1 MRILAIGGSGSMAR
15 YAMRA
20 TQNFSAVDEIVI
32 ADINKEAANSF
43 ASTLNNKVSAIQLD
57 VTDSKALKNSM
68 KGVDTVVNT
77 CGPFFKFGTPILSTA
92 ISSGCNYVDI
102 CDDWEPTLD
111 MLNLDSAAKSAGIS
125 ATIGLGA
132 SPGLTNLMALIAIRE
147 LDSVSKVF
155 TGWDAGGTSIDETAK
170 KQSVNAA
177 MMHAVEQI
185 TGKVKIY
192 QDSTY
197 KMVKPL
203 KSIDVNYPGLT
214 TFTGN
219 IIGHPEALTFP
230 HYFKDLKDSIN
241 LAHGGSVGSFVL
253 KAIAELVNV
262 GLLSKNK
269 AANVFA
275 WLENQGSSERNLSSN
290 YLPVIYGYANGLKNG
305 DPASVGVCLSN
316 EQRNSAST
324 NNYDAIGM
332 GEITGIPLACGI
344 KMLAEGKINKSGVFS
359 PEAGHIDPHDF
370 ITDVLDELSEAIN
383 KPLGNFEEN
392 IRINRSWE

>member
-20 TQNFSAVDEIVI
+20 AQNFNSVDEIVI

-43 ASTLNNKVSAIQLD
+43 ASTLNNKVRAIQLD
-57 VTDSKALKNSM
+57 VTDNKALKNSM
-68 KGVDTVVNT
+68 KGVDIVVNT

-177 MMHAVEQI
+177 MIHAIEQI

-203 KSIDVNYPGLT
+203 KGIDVNYPGLT
-214 TFTGN
+214 AFTGN

-241 LAHGGSVGSFVL
+241 LAHGGGVDSFVI
-253 KAIAELVNV
+253 KALAELVNV
-262 GLLSKNK
+262 GLLSKHK

-275 WLENQGSSERNLSSN
+275 WLENQGSSEKNSSSN
-290 YLPVIYGYANGLKNG
+290 YPPAMYGYAEGFKNG
-305 DPASVGVCLSN
+305 SPASVGVCLSN
-316 EQRNSAST
+316 EQRISEST
-324 NNYDAIGM
+324 NHYEAIGM

-344 KMLAEGKINKSGVFS
+344 KMLAEGKISKSGVLA

-370 ITDVLDELSEAIN
+370 IADVLDELSKAIN

-392 IRINRSWE
+392 IRINRSWD

>member
-290 YLPVIYGYANGLKNG
+290 YPPVMYGYADGLKNG

-316 EQRNSAST
+316 EQRSSAST

-370 ITDVLDELSEAIN
+370 ITDVLDELSKAIN
-383 KPLGNFEEN
+383 EPLGNFEEN

>member
-43 ASTLNNKVSAIQLD
+43 ASTLNNKASAIQLD

-102 CDDWEPTLD
+102 CDDWEPTLN

-253 KAIAELVNV
+253 KAIAELVNG

-370 ITDVLDELSEAIN
+370 ITDVLDELSKAIN
-383 KPLGNFEEN
+383 KTLGNFEEN

>member
-1 MRILAIGGSGSMAR
+1 MRVLALGGSGGMGR
-15 YAMRA
+15 
-20 TQNFSAVDEIVI
+20 FSSFAISSNSKITKVTI
-32 ADINKEAANSF
+32 ADLNESSAKEF
-43 ASTLNNKVSAIQLD
+43 ARNFDERFSGIGIDVSDKEELEKLMQNHDIVLN
-57 VTDSKALKNSM
+57 T
-68 KGVDTVVNT
+68 T
-77 CGPFFKFGTPILSTA
+77 GPFFKLGVSILKSA
-92 ISSGCNYVDI
+92 INCKCHYLDI

-203 KSIDVNYPGLT
+203 KGIDVNYPGLT

-253 KAIAELVNV
+253 KAIAELVNI

-275 WLENQGSSERNLSSN
+275 WLENQGSSERNLSSS

-324 NNYDAIGM
+324 NNYDEIGM

-344 KMLAEGKINKSGVFS
+344 KMLAEEKVNKSGVFS

-370 ITDVLDELSEAIN
+370 IADVLDELSKAIN

>member
-147 LDSVSKVF
+147 LDSVSKVY
-155 TGWDAGGTSIDETAK
+155 TGWDAGGTSIVETAK

-185 TGKVKIY
+185 TGKVKIF
-192 QDSTY
+192 QDSAY

-370 ITDVLDELSEAIN
+370 ITDVLDELSKAIN
-383 KPLGNFEEN
+383 EPLGNFEEN

>member
-20 TQNFSAVDEIVI
+20 TQNFNSVDEIII
-32 ADINKEAANSF
+32 ADINKEGAHSF
-43 ASTLNNKVSAIQLD
+43 ASTLNKKVSAIQLD
-57 VTDSKALKNSM
+57 VTDTQALKDSM
-68 KGVDTVVNT
+68 KNVDIVVNT

-92 ISSGCNYVDI
+92 ISSGCNYLDI

-111 MLNLDSAAKSAGIS
+111 MLNLDSKAKSAGIS

-155 TGWDAGGTSIDETAK
+155 TGWDAGATSIDEIAK

-177 MMHAVEQI
+177 MIHAIEQI
-185 TGKVKIY
+185 TGRVKIY
-192 QDSTY
+192 KDNTY

-203 KSIDVNYPGLT
+203 KAVSVNYPGLKS
-214 TFTGN
+214 FTGN

-230 HYFKDLKDSIN
+230 HYFADLEDSIN
-241 LAHGGSVGSFVL
+241 LAHGGKVDSFVI
-253 KAIAELVNV
+253 KAIAELVNI

-269 AANVFA
+269 AANLFG
-275 WLENQGSSERNLSSN
+275 WLENQGSSEKNLSSN
-290 YLPVIYGYANGLKNG
+290 YPPAMYGYADGLKNG
-305 DPASVGVCLSN
+305 APASVGVCLSN

-344 KMLAEGKINKSGVFS
+344 KMLAEGKINKSGVFA
-359 PEAGHIDPHDF
+359 PEAGHIDPHNF
-370 ITDVLDELSEAIN
+370 ITDVLDELSKAIN
-383 KPLGNFEEN
+383 KPFGDFEEN
-392 IRINRSWE
+392 IRINRSWD

>member
-68 KGVDTVVNT
+68 KGIDTVVNT

-147 LDSVSKVF
+147 LDSVSKVY

-185 TGKVKIY
+185 TGKVKIF
-192 QDSTY
+192 QDSAY

-230 HYFKDLKDSIN
+230 HNFKNLKDSIN

-290 YLPVIYGYANGLKNG
+290 YPPVMYGYADGLKNG

-316 EQRNSAST
+316 EQRSSAST

-344 KMLAEGKINKSGVFS
+344 KMVAEGKINKSGVFS

-370 ITDVLDELSEAIN
+370 ITDVLDELSKAIN

-392 IRINRSWE
+392 ISINRSWE